1 MYNGAVVVLCLSLC
15 FWHSSL
21 AGTKD
26 ESRSHPPVA
35 FAALSTSE
43 SPAITPSSISTIPSD
58 CRSGPAVGSDGASA
72 APSLCDLIS
81 LYGVPRGNNCVAV
94 INVIL
99 AVGYAGRDSAW

>member
-1 MYNGAVVVLCLSLC
+1 MYNGAVVLCLSLC
-15 FWHSSL
+15 FWPSSL
-21 AGTKD
+21 IGTNDGMKIPLAC
-26 ESRSHPPVA
+26 RICYLPYQP
-35 FAALSTSE
+35 SE
-43 SPAITPSSISTIPSD
+43 SPAITTSCISTIPSD

-99 AVGYAGRDSAW
+99 AVGYAGRDSA

>member
-1 MYNGAVVVLCLSLC
+1 MYNGAVVVLCLRIC
-15 FWHSSL
+15 FWPSSL
-21 AGTKD
+21 VGTND
-26 ESRSHPPVA
+26 EGRSHSPVA

-43 SPAITPSSISTIPSD
+43 SRVITTSCISTIPSD

-72 APSLCDLIS
+72 APSLCDQIS
-81 LYGVPRGNNCVAV
+81 LYGVPRGNNCFAV